1 MKRLL
6 VGSLLALALLLGSRQ
21 QASAY
26 FKSQFGVGLQW
37 NIECG
42 GNKLAWG
49 LYSSQPMPG
58 GGGAWPGMYP
68 SFGMGSGYGYGGYP
82 MADAYTAPSTAPA
95 TVTPAPANSST
106 PAAATVPSAVKP
118 VGSSAATRQV
128 NYSYETA
135 PSYNYGGYNYGG
147 YNYGGYNYGNYG
159 STGYN
164 YGYGY
169 GYQTPSYWYGN

>member
-6 VGSLLALALLLGSRQ
+6 VGSLLALTLLLGSWQ

-42 GNKLAWG
+42 GNKLGWG
-49 LYSSQPMPG
+49 LYRSDPMPG

-68 SFGMGSGYGYGGYP
+68 YGMGTGAGYGYGGYP
-82 MADAYTAPSTAPA
+82 MVDASTAPA
-95 TVTPAPANSST
+95 VTPAPATPAPANSST
-106 PAAATVPSAVKP
+106 PAATTTPSSVKP
-118 VGSSAATRQV
+118 VGSTVPTQQV

-135 PSYNYGGYNYGG
+135 PSYNYGGYNYNG
-147 YNYGGYNYGNYG
+147 YNYG
-159 STGYN
+159 STGSN
-164 YGYGY
+164 YGY

>member
-6 VGSLLALALLLGSRQ
+6 VGCLLALTLLLGSWQ

-42 GNKLAWG
+42 GNKFGWG
-49 LYSSQPMPG
+49 LYNSSGLPG
-58 GGGAWPGMYP
+58 GQGAWPGMYP
-68 SFGMGSGYGYGGYP
+68 AMSYGMGGMYNGYP
-82 MADAYTAPSTAPA
+82 IVDASTAPATTAPA
-95 TVTPAPANSST
+95 TVTPAPATGST
-106 PAAATVPSAVKP
+106 PAATSTTPSGVKP
-118 VGSSAATRQV
+118 VAGSVPTQQV

-135 PSYNYGGYNYGG
+135 PAYNYGGYNY
-147 YNYGGYNYGNYG
+147 NSYNYGNYG
-159 STGYN
+159 YGSTGY
-164 YGYGY
+164 GYNY